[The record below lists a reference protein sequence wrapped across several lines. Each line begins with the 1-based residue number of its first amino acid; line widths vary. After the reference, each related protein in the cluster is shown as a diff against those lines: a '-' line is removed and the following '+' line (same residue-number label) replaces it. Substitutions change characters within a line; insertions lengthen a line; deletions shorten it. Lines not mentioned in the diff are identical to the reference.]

1 MGVVEL
7 DDRRLFLPMNREDL
21 RRRGWDRADVI
32 LITGDAYVDHP
43 SFGVAMMGRWLEKLG
58 HRVAIL
64 AQPDWRSVDA
74 FRSLGPP
81 RLFWGIT
88 SGCIDSR
95 LNDYASMGNRRQ
107 ADVYSPGGATDLRP
121 ARPLLTYAARAREA
135 YPQVPI
141 ILGGLEASL
150 RRLVHYDYISDKLM
164 RSVLADAKA
173 DLLIH
178 GMGELAAAEI
188 ARRLDQG
195 VPISGMTDI
204 AGTAY
209 MATRDMPVPADAVRL
224 PSLTEQTQNKDLVM
238 AAYEQYQRLAVPDCG
253 LRIDD
258 CGLGTTREAN
268 PQSAIRNPQLTSS
281 GRPVVQDQDPGTI
294 VVMPPARPLTC
305 AELDALY
312 DLPFTRQWHPQYT
325 SAGGIAALEPVEFS
339 ITTHRGCYG
348 GCSFCSIYFHQ
359 GKEITSRSIES
370 LLAEADKLSKSP
382 RFRGTISDIGGP
394 TANMYGTSCKAEQ
407 ACSRPSCVFPSPCPN
422 LNLDLGPLMEMME
435 AFVRWKDGG
444 EGLCR
449 GRPARD
455 PKAGRLRH
463 VAAKMAAT
471 RRNVYVASGIRH
483 DLVVHSKE
491 YLDLLVRHFVG
502 GHLKVAPE
510 HYCGQVLRLMG
521 KPPFEL
527 FEEFESEFD
536 AACRRAGR
544 EYYLVPYFIS
554 AHPGC
559 TLEHAVQLT
568 EYLVSRSWQPRQV
581 QDFVPVPLTASTAM
595 YVAGQA
601 CPEASRREARGHK
614 IHVPSGRREKR
625 LQAALLQYYRQPNA
639 KLIAEHLQSS
649 GHEDL
654 LKDLHRRWSQGRRR
668 GEK

>member
-1 MGVVEL
+1 MGAVES
-7 DDRRLFLPMNREDL
+7 DDRKLFLPTNREDM
-21 RRRGWDRADVI
+21 RRRGWERADVI
-32 LITGDAYVDHP
+32 LLTGDAYVDHP
-43 SFGVAMMGRWLEKLG
+43 SFGVAMIGRWLEKLG
-58 HRVAIL
+58 YRVAIL

-95 LNDYASMGNRRQ
+95 LNDYASMGHRRQ

-141 ILGGLEASL
+141 LLGGLEASL

-173 DLLIH
+173 DLLVH
-178 GMGELAAAEI
+178 GMGELAVAEI
-188 ARRLDQG
+188 ARRLDRG
-195 VPISGMTDI
+195 EPIGKMTDI
-204 AGTAY
+204 PGTAY
-209 MATRDMPVPADAVRL
+209 MATRDTPAPADAVRL

-238 AAYEQYQRLAVPDCG
+238 TAQDQYQRLAVPDFG
-253 LRIDD
+253 LEPIRQ
-258 CGLGTTREAN
+258 AN
-268 PQSAIRNPQLTSS
+268 PQSAICNPQLVST

-294 VVMPPARPLTC
+294 VVMPPARPLTVL
-305 AELDALY
+305 ELDALY
-312 DLPFTRQWHPQYT
+312 DLPFTRQSHPQYT
-325 SAGGIAALEPVEFS
+325 SAGTIAALEPVEFS

-394 TANMYGTSCKAEQ
+394 TANMYGTRCAAKQ
-407 ACSRPSCVFPSPCPN
+407 TCSRLSCVFPAPCPN
-422 LNLDLGPLMEMME
+422 LNLDLGPLLEMME
-435 AFVRWKDGG
+435 AFVRWKGDSQS
-444 EGLCR
+444 
-449 GRPARD
+449 
-455 PKAGRLRH
+455 K
-463 VAAKMAAT
+463 
-471 RRNVYVASGIRH
+471 RNVYVASGIRH
-483 DLVVHSKE
+483 DLAVHSKE

-510 HYCGQVLRLMG
+510 HYCDQVLRLMG
-521 KPPFEL
+521 KPSFEL
-527 FEEFESEFD
+527 FEEFESRFD
-536 AACRRAGR
+536 EACRRAGR

-581 QDFVPVPLTASTAM
+581 QDFVPVPLTASTVL
-595 YVAGQA
+595 YVAGQD
-601 CPEASRREARGHK
+601 ARGHK
-614 IHVPSGRREKR
+614 IHVPSGRHEKR
-625 LQAALLQYYRQPNA
+625 LQAALLQYYREPNA
-639 KLIAEHLQSS
+639 QLLTEHLQSG
-649 GHEDL
+649 GHRDL
-654 LKDLHRRWSQGRRR
+654 LRNLHRIWSGNRRR
-668 GEK
+668 GRK

>member
-1 MGVVEL
+1 MES
-7 DDRRLFLPMNREDL
+7 DDRKLFLPVSRQDL

-43 SFGVAMMGRWLEKLG
+43 SFGVAMIGRWLEKLG
-58 HRVAIL
+58 YRVAIL
-64 AQPDWRSVDA
+64 AQPDWRSAEA

-107 ADVYSPGGATDLRP
+107 ADVYSPGGSTDLRP
-121 ARPLLTYAARAREA
+121 ARPLLAYAARAREA

-173 DLLIH
+173 DLLVH
-178 GMGELAAAEI
+178 GMGELAVAEI

-195 VPISGMTDI
+195 EPIGRITDI

-209 MATRDMPVPADAVRL
+209 MTTRDTPVPADAVRL
-224 PSLTEQTQNKDLVM
+224 PSLAEQTQNKDLVM
-238 AAYEQYQRLAVPDCG
+238 AAQDQYQRLAVPDCG
-253 LRIDD
+253 LGAT
-258 CGLGTTREAN
+258 CEAN
-268 PQSAIRNPQLTSS
+268 PQSAIRNSQLVSS

-294 VVMPPARPLTC
+294 VVMPPVRPLTT

-312 DLPFTRQWHPQYT
+312 NLPFARQWHPQYT

-370 LLAEADKLSKSP
+370 LLAEADRLSKSP

-394 TANMYGTSCKAEQ
+394 TANMYGTKCAAEQ
-407 ACSRPSCVFPSPCPN
+407 MCSRPSCVFPSPCQN

-435 AFVRWKDGG
+435 AFARWKGDS
-444 EGLCR
+444 R
-449 GRPARD
+449 G
-455 PKAGRLRH
+455 K
-463 VAAKMAAT
+463 
-471 RRNVYVASGIRH
+471 RNVYVASGIRH
-483 DLVVHSKE
+483 DLAVHSKE
-491 YLDLLVRHFVG
+491 YLDLLVQHFVG

-510 HYCGQVLRLMG
+510 HYCDQVLRLMG
-521 KPPFEL
+521 KPSFEL

-601 CPEASRREARGHK
+601 CPERSRRDAHGHQ
-614 IHVPSGRREKR
+614 IHIPSGRHEKR

-639 KLIAEHLQSS
+639 KLITEHLQSS
-649 GHEDL
+649 GHKDL
-654 LKDLHRRWSQGRRR
+654 LKNLRRIWSGNR
-668 GEK
+668 KS